1 MHDMEWQNNQKL
13 LDSMALSQKSIKID
27 NDIGKCL
34 SDFEILQVLGEG
46 AFGFVAKVKSKKNL
60 KIYAMKKYDLSLIDN
75 PEQIKY
81 YKNEAIF
88 MRNLEHPNIIKLYTN
103 FIEDDI
109 IYMIMEF
116 MDNGDLFNF
125 LSANVK
131 LENNIKEEKLWN
143 IFEQCLKGLLY
154 IHSKGLI
161 HRDIKPANIL
171 MNTEGQ
177 VKLGDFNVSALIN
190 IEKAKNFTNDSI
202 KEQQLLNIGTQVGSG
217 IFQAPEV
224 KDIENEDS
232 LYDDKVDIYS
242 MGITFCSL
250 AFYRTEIPSNA
261 YKLYS
266 RELVDIIKRMIDTNK
281 YKRPNSATIYNDF
294 IKSYVEKYIH
304 STGIISCINCLSLY
318 PSFINFFLEK
328 GDDIGQSNEISY
340 QFNKIIRALNIKNM
354 KKGLYNSVKN
364 NPEKKSFNYLVFE
377 FRELLYKYGI
387 KKFGN
392 GSYEIEPI
400 SIISLLLKKLHE
412 ELNIKKNVFGRGIN
426 FFRKVVQRSNR
437 KQEAFENFM
446 IFYNNNFESIISN
459 NFFCLI
465 KTKRR
470 CKNCNVDDYLFD
482 MINFIPFNIQILKS
496 KYHDKKVFN
505 ITDAFDC
512 LNKNYIELDE
522 NQCVKCENCNNKKQ
536 VEFKQFYD
544 LPKNLL
550 IFFDRGENY
559 KYQDFIDFEQKLV
572 LTNYVECFTHYN
584 QEVIYDLLGIICKVE
599 IKKEENEDFQRMI
612 SRGKYI
618 SFVYSKNHD
627 GYINTENNKKYDLK
641 TIKSLGIV
649 VGLFYYCDY
658 ISSNIIDNS
667 NIGINNI
674 NNSNSNINNGFG
686 MDSINNSMGMNNIYN
701 INNYINNINMRMNN
715 MNHTKI
721 GMNII
726 NNKKINDNNENINM
740 NYFQFNQNINI
751 QKLNPM
757 DFSGNIV
764 MNNNK
769 NQGNILSKNN
779 IKEQN
784 YENNSNNL
792 INNNIPNNN
801 NSLNISLNQ
810 NNNINFNNN
819 NALNHNFNQN
829 NILKNIYL
837 YNNNEFSNFHN
848 NNQNRI
854 NNYNYNNNGFN
865 EMDQKNIVNNIN
877 NNFNIKSQRM
887 NNLNFNN
894 SEYIGNDITNIFTN
908 NDNIFNQD
916 NNNNFDNN
924 NGFNQNII
932 NKINSN
938 SINEFYQNNNSFPQN
953 NSNKNNINFNQN
965 NNSNNSISNNCYNQI
980 YMNNNFQL
988 SQINQNFNNMNLN
1001 NNS

>member
-1 MHDMEWQNNQKL
+1 MHDTDWQNNQKL

-75 PEQIKY
+75 PEQVKY

-88 MRNLEHPNIIKLYTN
+88 MKNLEHPNIIKLYTN

-131 LENNIKEEKLWN
+131 LEKNIKEEKLWN

-171 MNTEGQ
+171 MNSEGQ

-224 KDIENEDS
+224 RDIENEDS

-266 RELVDIIKRMIDTNK
+266 RELVDIIRRMIDTNK

-304 STGIISCINCLSLY
+304 STGLVSCINCLSLY
-318 PSFINFFLEK
+318 PSFTNFFLEK

-340 QFNKIIRALNIKNM
+340 QFNKIIRALNIKNI
-354 KKGLYNSVKN
+354 KKGLYNSVMN
-364 NPEKKSFNYLVFE
+364 NPEQKSFNYLVFE

-522 NQCVKCENCNNKKQ
+522 NQCVKCENCNNKNH
-536 VEFKQFYD
+536 VEFKQFYN

-599 IKKEENEDFQRMI
+599 IKKEENEDDQRMI

-618 SFVYSKNHD
+618 SFVYIKNLD

-658 ISSNIIDNS
+658 IRSNIIDNS

-674 NNSNSNINNGFG
+674 NNSNIINSMGMDNINKNIGMNNKYNINNF
-686 MDSINNSMGMNNIYN
+686 INNNNNNNSMGMDN
-701 INNYINNINMRMNN
+701 INIKM
-715 MNHTKI
+715 
-721 GMNII
+721 
-726 NNKKINDNNENINM
+726 INDNNENKNITM
-740 NYFQFNQNINI
+740 NYFQFSDNII
-751 QKLNPM
+751 
-757 DFSGNIV
+757 
-764 MNNNK
+764 MNNNM
-769 NQGNILSKNN
+769 NQGNILSENN
-779 IKEQN
+779 IKNHN
-784 YENNSNNL
+784 YENKSNNL
-792 INNNIPNNN
+792 INNDIPNNN
-801 NSLNISLNQ
+801 NSLNITLNQ

-819 NALNHNFNQN
+819 NVLNHDLNQN
-829 NILKNIYL
+829 NFLKNSYS
-837 YNNNEFSNFHN
+837 YNNNEFNNFHN
-848 NNQNRI
+848 NNQNIINI
-854 NNYNYNNNGFN
+854 NNFINNGFN
-865 EMDQKNIVNNIN
+865 EINQKNIANNNN
-877 NNFNIKSQRM
+877 NNFINKSQSM
-887 NNLNFNN
+887 NNNN
-894 SEYIGNDITNIFTN
+894 YNNNEYIGNDITNNWTN
-908 NDNIFNQD
+908 NSNIFNQD
-916 NNNNFDNN
+916 INNNFNN
-924 NGFNQNII
+924 NGFSQNII
-932 NKINSN
+932 NKINAN
-938 SINEFYQNNNSFPQN
+938 SINGFYQNNSSFPQN
-953 NSNKNNINFNQN
+953 KSNKSNIIFNQN
-965 NNSNNSISNNCYNQI
+965 NKSNNNIGNNCYNQI
-980 YMNNNFQL
+980 YMNNNIQF